1 MNKTGLQEFKEV
13 LKNFRELGSFAIKG
27 TVALP
32 LLNLWYKLGP
42 PPATTIALLTS
53 AMEFLAVM
61 WTFHFWH
68 GMPRKRLNIRMRL
81 SAIVFCIALAASG
94 ILIERFTLRRT
105 PARDGIVLGW
115 VLRPDVRPLMSAT
128 YTPMDALRDAEYDP
142 RRVWTLGS
150 ISLVHAVVIAC
161 WLITFVSVSVF
172 TSIFIIQQKRQQ
184 LSSQPATRGGTARP
198 SKARVRR
205 VRPG

>member
-1 MNKTGLQEFKEV
+1 MNKTGLQEIKEV
-13 LKNFRELGSFAIKG
+13 LKNYRELGSFAIKG

-32 LLNLWYKLGP
+32 LLNLWSKLGP
-42 PPATTIALLTS
+42 PPTTAIAVLTS

-68 GMPRKRLNIRMRL
+68 DMPRKRLNIRMRV

-94 ILIERFTLRRT
+94 ILIERFTLHPT

-115 VLRPDVRPLMSAT
+115 ALRSDVQPLISST

-150 ISLVHAVVIAC
+150 IVLVHVAVVAH

-172 TSIFIIQQKRQQ
+172 ISIFIIQQKR
-184 LSSQPATRGGTARP
+184 
-198 SKARVRR
+198 
-205 VRPG
+205 